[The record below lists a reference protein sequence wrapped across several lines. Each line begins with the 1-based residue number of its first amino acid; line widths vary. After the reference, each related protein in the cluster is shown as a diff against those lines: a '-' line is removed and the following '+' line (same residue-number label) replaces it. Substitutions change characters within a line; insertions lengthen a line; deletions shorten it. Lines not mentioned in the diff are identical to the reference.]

1 MERSW
6 KNYLSFEYLKGIFLA
21 LYTFVYM
28 FFYTILYPPNNRG
41 ANDNIYRSSNDP
53 GNSYNR
59 RGGGNGGGF
68 GSNSFR
74 FRRGG

>member
-1 MERSW
+1 MERSS

-28 FFYTILYPPNNRG
+28 FFYTILYPPNNRRT
-41 ANDNIYRSSNDP
+41 NDNINRGSTDP
-53 GNSYNR
+53 GNSNNR
-59 RGGGNGGGF
+59 RGGGNGR
-68 GSNSFR
+68 GSQSDYFR